1 MKLIEGVAYSLFL
14 TAGLTFAAS
23 LPASQTISGNY
34 MEARTADVY
43 TGPCFANAE
52 TGLVGQLAV
61 LGWKVTHGS
70 WQGVDL
76 SGLSV
81 VGVVRAQSTLG
92 DVEVKSNPARA
103 VLIVDSKADPAQR
116 LALINFA
123 QHMSGKLLTDVVR
136 TDTQPIDMEIQ
147 NNDLHTRNASLIAGD
162 LAKIETRAMNDGDQ
176 ICHNEE
182 VWYQPLSRTSH
193 AMPAYA
199 LEHEFDGKGLGVT
212 WSSPD
217 KRSAY
222 VASFSEPSE

>member
-1 MKLIEGVAYSLFL
+1 MKTFQGAVCTLLLS
-14 TAGLTFAAS
+14 AGLTLAAG
-23 LPASQTISGNY
+23 LPSPSITGNY

-61 LGWKVTHGS
+61 MGWKVSHGS

-81 VGVVRAQSTLG
+81 VGVVRAESTLG
-92 DVEVKSNPARA
+92 NVEVKSNPAKA
-103 VLIVDSKADPAQR
+103 VLIIDSKANPAQR
-116 LALINFA
+116 LALASFA
-123 QHMSGKLLTDVVR
+123 QHMSGHLLSDVVR
-136 TDTQPIDMEIQ
+136 TETEPIDLSIE
-147 NNDLHTRNASLIAGD
+147 NNDVHSRNASLIAGS
-162 LAKIETRAMNDGDQ
+162 LAKIETRAMTEGDQ

-199 LEHEFDGKGLGVT
+199 LSHEYDGKGLGVT

-217 KRSAY
+217 KRSAF

>member
-1 MKLIEGVAYSLFL
+1 MHLLKGATCSLVL
-14 TAGLTFAAS
+14 SAGLTFAAG
-23 LPASQTISGNY
+23 LPSHTITGNY

-61 LGWKVTHGS
+61 MGWKVSQGS

-81 VGVVRAQSTLG
+81 VGVVRAESTLG
-92 DVEVKSNPARA
+92 NVEVKSNPAKA
-103 VLIVDSKADPAQR
+103 VLIIDSKANPAQR
-116 LALINFA
+116 LALASFA
-123 QHMSGKLLTDVVR
+123 KHMSGNLLSDVVR
-136 TDTQPIDMEIQ
+136 TETQAIDLAIE
-147 NNDLHTRNASLIAGD
+147 NNDLHSRNASLTAGD
-162 LAKIETRAMNDGDQ
+162 LAKIETRAMTEKDQ

-199 LEHEFDGKGLGVT
+199 LSHEYEGKGLGVT

-217 KRSAY
+217 KRSAF
-222 VASFSEPSE
+222 VASFSELSE

>member
-1 MKLIEGVAYSLFL
+1 MKILQGATCSLFL
-14 TAGLTFAAS
+14 SASLTLAAGLPS
-23 LPASQTISGNY
+23 HTISGNY

-52 TGLVGQLAV
+52 TGVTGQLAV
-61 LGWKVTHGS
+61 LGWKVAQGS
-70 WQGVDL
+70 WNGVDL

-81 VGVVRAQSTLG
+81 VGVVRAESTLG
-92 DVEVKSNPARA
+92 NVEVKSNPAKA
-103 VLIVDSKADPAQR
+103 VLIIDSKANPEQR
-116 LALINFA
+116 LALASFA
-123 QHMSGKLLTDVVR
+123 KHMSNNLLSDVVR
-136 TDTQPIDMEIQ
+136 IDTQPIDLAVK
-147 NNDLHTRNASLIAGD
+147 NNDLHSKDATLVAGD
-162 LAKIETRAMNDGDQ
+162 LAKIETRAMTEGDQ

-199 LEHEFDGKGLGVT
+199 LSNQFEGKGLGVT

>member
-1 MKLIEGVAYSLFL
+1 MKIFQGATCSLFL
-14 TAGLTFAAS
+14 SSGLMLAAGIPS
-23 LPASQTISGNY
+23 HSISGNY
-34 MEARTADVY
+34 LEARTADVY

-61 LGWKVTHGS
+61 MGWKVSQGS

-76 SGLSV
+76 TGLSV
-81 VGVVRAQSTLG
+81 VGVVRAESTLG
-92 DVEVKSNPARA
+92 EVEVASNPAKA
-103 VLIVDSKADPAQR
+103 VMIIDSKATPEQR
-116 LALINFA
+116 LALVSFA

-136 TDTQPIDMEIQ
+136 TETQPIDLEIA
-147 NNDLHTRNASLIAGD
+147 NNDLHAKNATLTAGL
-162 LAKIETRAMNDGDQ
+162 LAKIRTRAMAENDQ

-199 LEHEFDGKGLGVT
+199 LAHSYEGKGLGVT

-217 KRSAY
+217 KRSAF

>member
-1 MKLIEGVAYSLFL
+1 MKLFEGACVSLFL
-14 TAGLTFAAS
+14 SAGLTLAAG
-23 LPASQTISGNY
+23 LPSQSISGNY

-61 LGWKVTHGS
+61 MGWKVSHGS
-70 WQGVDL
+70 WNGVDL

-92 DVEVKSNPARA
+92 DVELKSNPAKA
-103 VLIVDSKADPAQR
+103 VLIIDSKADPAQR
-116 LALINFA
+116 LALASFA
-123 QHMSGKLLTDVVR
+123 KHMSNNLLDDVVR
-136 TDTQPIDMEIQ
+136 TETDPIDLAIQ
-147 NNDLHTRNASLIAGD
+147 NNDLHSRNATLTAGSV
-162 LAKIETRAMNDGDQ
+162 AKIVTRGMNEGDQ
-176 ICHNEE
+176 ICHNES

-199 LEHEFDGKGLGVT
+199 LSHEYEGKGLGVT

-217 KRSAY
+217 KRSAF

>member
-1 MKLIEGVAYSLFL
+1 MKIFQGATCSLFL
-14 TAGLTFAAS
+14 SASLTLAAGLPTHN
-23 LPASQTISGNY
+23 ISGNY

-61 LGWKVTHGS
+61 MGWKVSQGS

-92 DVEVKSNPARA
+92 NVEVKSNPAKA
-103 VLIVDSKADPAQR
+103 VLIIDSKADPEQR
-116 LALINFA
+116 LALTSFA
-123 QHMSGKLLTDVVR
+123 RHMSGDLLSDVVLVE
-136 TDTQPIDMEIQ
+136 TQNIDLTIQ
-147 NNDLHTRNASLIAGD
+147 NNDLHSRNATLTAGL
-162 LAKIETRAMNDGDQ
+162 LAKIETRAMTEGDQ

-182 VWYQPLSRTSH
+182 VWYPPLSRTSH

-199 LEHEFDGKGLGVT
+199 LEHQFEGKGLGVT

-217 KRSAY
+217 KRSAF
-222 VASFSEPSE
+222 VASFSELSE

>member
-1 MKLIEGVAYSLFL
+1 MKILQGAMCSLFL
-14 TAGLTFAAS
+14 SASLTLAAGLPSHNIT
-23 LPASQTISGNY
+23 GNY

-61 LGWKVTHGS
+61 MGWKVAQGS

-81 VGVVRAQSTLG
+81 VGVVRAESTLG
-92 DVEVKSNPARA
+92 NVEVKSNPAKA
-103 VLIVDSKADPAQR
+103 VLIIDSKANPEQR
-116 LALINFA
+116 MALASFA
-123 QHMSGKLLTDVVR
+123 RHMSGNLLSDVVR
-136 TDTQPIDMEIQ
+136 TESRPIDLAIE
-147 NNDLHTRNASLIAGD
+147 NNDLHSRNASLTAGD
-162 LAKIETRAMNDGDQ
+162 LAKIETRAMTEKDQ

-199 LEHEFDGKGLGVT
+199 LAHEYEGKGLGVT

-217 KRSAY
+217 KRSAF

>member
-1 MKLIEGVAYSLFL
+1 MKIFKGAMCSLFL
-14 TAGLTFAAS
+14 SASLMLAAGLPS
-23 LPASQTISGNY
+23 HTISGNY

-61 LGWKVTHGS
+61 MGWKISKGS

-81 VGVVRAQSTLG
+81 VGVVRAESTLG
-92 DVEVKSNPARA
+92 NVEVQSNPAKA
-103 VLIVDSKADPAQR
+103 VLIIDAKADPEQR
-116 LALINFA
+116 LALASFA
-123 QHMSGKLLTDVVR
+123 KHMSNNLLADVVR
-136 TDTQPIDMEIQ
+136 VETKPIDLAIE
-147 NNDLHTRNASLIAGD
+147 NNDLHSRNATLIAGD
-162 LAKIETRAMNDGDQ
+162 LAKIETRAMTEHDQ

-199 LEHEFDGKGLGVT
+199 LSHEFEGKGLGVT

-217 KRSAY
+217 KRSAFI
-222 VASFSEPSE
+222 ASFSEPSE

>member
-1 MKLIEGVAYSLFL
+1 MKIFEGAMCSLFL
-14 TAGLTFAAS
+14 SSGLLLAGG
-23 LPASQTISGNY
+23 LPSHNISGNY

-61 LGWKVTHGS
+61 MGWKVAHGS
-70 WQGVDL
+70 WNGVDL

-92 DVEVKSNPARA
+92 NVEVKSNPAKA
-103 VLIVDSKADPAQR
+103 VIIIDSKADPEQR
-116 LALINFA
+116 LALMSFA
-123 QHMSGKLLTDVVR
+123 KHMSNNLLSDVVKV
-136 TDTQPIDMEIQ
+136 DTQPIDLEVQ
-147 NNDLHTRNASLIAGD
+147 NNDVHTRNATLTAGA
-162 LAKIETRAMNDGDQ
+162 LAKIETRAMTEGDQ
-176 ICHNEE
+176 ICHNES
-182 VWYQPLSRTSH
+182 VWYQPLSRTTH

-199 LEHEFDGKGLGVT
+199 LEHEYEGTGLGVT

-217 KRSAY
+217 KRSAF

>member
-1 MKLIEGVAYSLFL
+1 MKIFEGAIGSLFL
-14 TAGLTFAAS
+14 SASLTLAAS
-23 LPASQTISGNY
+23 LPSQNITGNY
-34 MEARTADVY
+34 VEARTADVY

-61 LGWKVTHGS
+61 MGWKVSHGS
-70 WQGVDL
+70 WQGVDI

-92 DVEVKSNPARA
+92 NVEVKSNPAKA
-103 VLIVDSKADPAQR
+103 VLIIDSKADAAQR
-116 LALINFA
+116 LALTSFA
-123 QHMSGKLLTDVVR
+123 QHMSGSLLSDVVR
-136 TDTQPIDMEIQ
+136 TETQTIDLEIK
-147 NNDLHTRNASLIAGD
+147 NNDLHSRNATLTAGS
-162 LAKIETRAMNDGDQ
+162 LAKIETRAMTEGDQ

-193 AMPAYA
+193 AMPAFA
-199 LEHEFDGKGLGVT
+199 LSHQYEGTGLGVT

-217 KRSAY
+217 KRSAF

>member
-1 MKLIEGVAYSLFL
+1 MKIFEGTVCSLFL
-14 TAGLTFAAS
+14 SASLTFAAG
-23 LPASQTISGNY
+23 LPSHSITGNY

-61 LGWKVTHGS
+61 MGWKVTQGS

-76 SGLSV
+76 SGLSI

-92 DVEVKSNPARA
+92 NVEVKYNPAKA
-103 VLIVDSKADPAQR
+103 VLIVDSKADAAQR

-123 QHMSGKLLTDVVR
+123 QHMSGNLLSDVVR
-136 TDTQPIDMEIQ
+136 TETQPIDLAIQ
-147 NNDLHTRNASLIAGD
+147 NNDLHSRNASLTAGN
-162 LAKIETRAMNDGDQ
+162 LAKIETRAMTEGDQ

-182 VWYQPLSRTSH
+182 VWYTPLSRTSH

-199 LEHEFDGKGLGVT
+199 LEHEYDGKGLGVT

-217 KRSAY
+217 KRSAF

>member
-1 MKLIEGVAYSLFL
+1 MKIFQGATCSLFL
-14 TAGLTFAAS
+14 SSSLMFAAGLPS
-23 LPASQTISGNY
+23 HNISGNY
-34 MEARTADVY
+34 LEARTADVY

-52 TGLVGQLAV
+52 TGLVGQYAV
-61 LGWKVTHGS
+61 MGWKVAHGS

-92 DVEVKSNPARA
+92 DVEVKSNPTKA
-103 VLIVDSKADPAQR
+103 VMIIDSKADPEQR
-116 LALINFA
+116 LALVGFA
-123 QHMSGKLLTDVVR
+123 QHMSGSLLTDVVR
-136 TDTQPIDMEIQ
+136 TETQPIDLEIA
-147 NNDLHTRNASLIAGD
+147 NNDLHSMNATLTAGL
-162 LAKIETRAMNDGDQ
+162 LAKIQTRAMAEHDQ

-199 LEHEFDGKGLGVT
+199 LANQYQGKGLDVT

-217 KRSAY
+217 KRSAFI
-222 VASFSEPSE
+222 ANFSEPSE

>member
-1 MKLIEGVAYSLFL
+1 MKIFEGAMCSLFL
-14 TAGLTFAAS
+14 SASLTFAAS
-23 LPASQTISGNY
+23 LPSLNITGNY

-61 LGWKVTHGS
+61 MGWKVSHGS

-81 VGVVRAQSTLG
+81 VGVVRAESTLG
-92 DVEVKSNPARA
+92 NVEVKSNPAKA
-103 VLIVDSKADPAQR
+103 VLIIDSKADPAQR
-116 LALINFA
+116 LALASFA
-123 QHMSGKLLTDVVR
+123 QHMSGKLLSDVVR
-136 TDTQPIDMEIQ
+136 TETQPIDLAIE
-147 NNDLHTRNASLIAGD
+147 NNDVHTRNATLTAGS
-162 LAKIETRAMNDGDQ
+162 LAKIETRAMTEGDQ

-199 LEHEFDGKGLGVT
+199 LSHEYEGKGLGVT

-217 KRSAY
+217 KRSAF

>member
-1 MKLIEGVAYSLFL
+1 MKLYQGAMCSLFIS
-14 TAGLTFAAS
+14 AGLTLAAG
-23 LPASQTISGNY
+23 LPAHTISGNY

-52 TGLVGQLAV
+52 TGLVGELAV
-61 LGWKVTHGS
+61 MGWKVSQGS
-70 WQGVDL
+70 WNGVDL

-92 DVEVKSNPARA
+92 NVEVKSNPAKA
-103 VLIVDSKADPAQR
+103 VLIIDSKADPEQR
-116 LALINFA
+116 LALASFA
-123 QHMSGKLLTDVVR
+123 KHMSGDLLTDVVR
-136 TDTQPIDMEIQ
+136 IETKPISLAIE
-147 NNDLHTRNASLIAGD
+147 NNDLHSRNATLTAGE
-162 LAKIETRAMNDGDQ
+162 LAKIETRAMTDKDQ

-199 LEHEFDGKGLGVT
+199 LSHQFEGKGLGVT

-217 KRSAY
+217 KRSAFL
-222 VASFSEPSE
+222 ASFSEPSE

>member
-1 MKLIEGVAYSLFL
+1 MKIFQGAMCSLFL
-14 TAGLTFAAS
+14 SASLTLAAGL
-23 LPASQTISGNY
+23 PSQSITGNY
-34 MEARTADVY
+34 LEARTADVY

-61 LGWKVTHGS
+61 MGWKVSHGS

-81 VGVVRAQSTLG
+81 VGVVRAESTLG
-92 DVEVKSNPARA
+92 NVEVKSNPAKA
-103 VLIVDSKADPAQR
+103 VLIIDSKADPAQR
-116 LALINFA
+116 LALASFA
-123 QHMSGKLLTDVVR
+123 KHMSGNLLLDVVR
-136 TDTQPIDMEIQ
+136 TETQQIDLAIE
-147 NNDLHTRNASLIAGD
+147 NNDLHSRNASLTAGS
-162 LAKIETRAMNDGDQ
+162 LAKIETRAMTEGDQ

-199 LEHEFDGKGLGVT
+199 LSHEFEGKGLGVT

-217 KRSAY
+217 KRSAF